1 LSSIEFVALSKKITT
16 IMMAQSATEGIMVFG
31 PQCLSLDQELGHW
44 LRDQLLND
52 PELHWALESLRS
64 LHSYAHNISSAI
76 PILHHLDLD
85 DVLQRLSSWLQTGPD
100 KENILHWPLSNTILT
115 PLTVTLHLVQLLQ
128 GTKQPYPSQNTTKLA
143 DGCARLKL
151 PGKVPEILGL
161 CTGSLSAAVIS
172 CSHNEEKL
180 KAFVSVALRLA
191 MLIGAI
197 VDATDLSLRQSER
210 AFSCSVSWTHSNGHQ
225 ILKEIISN
233 FPSVS
238 S

>member
-1 LSSIEFVALSKKITT
+1 
-16 IMMAQSATEGIMVFG
+16 MVFG

-64 LHSYAHNISSAI
+64 LHSYAHDITSAT

-85 DVLQRLSSWLQTGPD
+85 DVLQRLSSWLQIGAE
-100 KENILHWPLSNTILT
+100 KENVLHWPLSNTILT
-115 PLTVTLHLVQLLQ
+115 PLTVTLHLVQFLQ
-128 GTKQPYPSQNTTKLA
+128 ETKQPYPSQITTKLA
-143 DGCARLKL
+143 DSCASLKL

-172 CSHNEEKL
+172 CSHNEDQL
-180 KAFVSVALRLA
+180 KAFGSVALRLA